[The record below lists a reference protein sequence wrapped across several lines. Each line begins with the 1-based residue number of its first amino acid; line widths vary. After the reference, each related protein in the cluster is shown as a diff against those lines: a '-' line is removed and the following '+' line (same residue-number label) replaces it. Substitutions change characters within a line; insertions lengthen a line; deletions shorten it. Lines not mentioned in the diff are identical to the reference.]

1 MVFLDYKNVFSRT
14 LTMKKSLIILVL
26 LFSSSLFAEETNQL
40 LEIKVNE
47 LSVYK
52 KELLLG
58 IEEEKV
64 KLNYVLIN
72 NYDKLIKLVD
82 HSLITK
88 DLLGETVTVFYLE
101 EDIYLPPNTQKSF
114 VNDNDIGWLSY
125 RPFRLRKIK
134 FEDLVFE
141 HEVESIVF
149 ENNFILNI
157 DSEN

>member
-1 MVFLDYKNVFSRT
+1 MKILLT
-14 LTMKKSLIILVL
+14 LFVL
-26 LFSSSLFAEETNQL
+26 LFSSSVVGEETNIINIAGTSPFKL

-52 KELLLG
+52 KDYPLLG
-58 IEEEKV
+58 VEEEKV

-134 FEDLVFE
+134 FEDFVFE
-141 HEVESIVF
+141 YEVKSIVF
-149 ENNFILNI
+149 EDNVILNI

>member
-1 MVFLDYKNVFSRT
+1 
-14 LTMKKSLIILVL
+14 MKKTLILLVL
-26 LFSSSLFAEETNQL
+26 FFSSSVVAEETNQL

-58 IEEEKV
+58 IEEERV

-114 VNDNDIGWLSY
+114 VNDTDIGWLGY
-125 RPFRLRKIK
+125 NPFRLRKIK
-134 FEDLVFE
+134 FEDFVFE
-141 HEVESIVF
+141 YEVKSIVF
-149 ENNFILNI
+149 EDNVILNI

>member
-1 MVFLDYKNVFSRT
+1 MKIFLT
-14 LTMKKSLIILVL
+14 LFVL

-58 IEEEKV
+58 IEEERV

-114 VNDNDIGWLSY
+114 VKDSDIGWLGY

-134 FEDLVFE
+134 FEDFVFE
-141 HEVESIVF
+141 YEVKSIVF
-149 ENNFILNI
+149 EDNVILNI

>member
-1 MVFLDYKNVFSRT
+1 MKILLT
-14 LTMKKSLIILVL
+14 LFVL
-26 LFSSSLFAEETNQL
+26 LFSSSVVGEETNIINIAGTSPFKL

-52 KELLLG
+52 KDYPLLG
-58 IEEEKV
+58 VEEEKV

-114 VNDNDIGWLSY
+114 VKDSDIGWLGY

-134 FEDLVFE
+134 FEDFVFE
-141 HEVESIVF
+141 YEVKSIVF
-149 ENNFILNI
+149 EDNVILNI

>member
-1 MVFLDYKNVFSRT
+1 MKT
-14 LTMKKSLIILVL
+14 LLTLFVL
-26 LFSSSLFAEETNQL
+26 LFSSSVVAEETNQL

-47 LSVYK
+47 LSIYK
-52 KELLLG
+52 DENDF
-58 IEEEKV
+58 EKV
-64 KLNYVLIN
+64 KLDYDLIN
-72 NYDKLIKLVD
+72 KYDKLIKLVD

-114 VNDNDIGWLSY
+114 VKDSDIGWLGY

-134 FEDLVFE
+134 FEDFVFE
-141 HEVESIVF
+141 YEVKSIVF
-149 ENNFILNI
+149 EDNVILNI